1 MSAQRFW
8 VMGLEPS
15 IHPTLWGISSAALLL
30 HSALDSLVPPLGHR
44 GVSLHP
50 FALQK
55 GLFLQPVVPDS
66 KEVPWLRVLAPSPSP
81 CCAVL
86 QEEQE
91 EAWLASMPAWRRDIL
106 RKKLEDER

>member
-1 MSAQRFW
+1 
-8 VMGLEPS
+8 MGLEPS
-15 IHPTLWGISSAALLL
+15 IHPTLWGISSEALLLL
-30 HSALDSLVPPLGHR
+30 HSALDSLAPPLGHW
-44 GVSLHP
+44 GLSLHP

-55 GLFLQPVVPDS
+55 GLFLQLLVPDS
-66 KEVPWLRVLAPSPSP
+66 KRFPGWGCWPPSPSP
-81 CCAVL
+81 CYAVL

>member
-1 MSAQRFW
+1 
-8 VMGLEPS
+8 MGLEPS

-66 KEVPWLRVLAPSPSP
+66 KRSLGEGAGPISQPMLCCVAGGAGGGLAGQHACLEAGHP
-81 CCAVL
+81 A
-86 QEEQE
+86 E
-91 EAWLASMPAWRRDIL
+91 EARR
-106 RKKLEDER
+106 